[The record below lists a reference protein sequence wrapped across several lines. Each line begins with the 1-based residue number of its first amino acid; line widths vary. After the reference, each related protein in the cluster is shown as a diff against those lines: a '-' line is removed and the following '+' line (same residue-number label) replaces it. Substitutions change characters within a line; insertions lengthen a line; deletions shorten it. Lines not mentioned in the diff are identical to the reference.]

1 MPKSIL
7 IVDDNPQVR
16 KIVHTHFDCESRL
29 KICGE
34 AIDGIDAIQKAQE
47 LHPDL
52 IILDAS
58 MPNMSGLQ
66 AAPILR
72 SMNNKMPI
80 ILFTLHAE
88 DIAESAASAAGVTI
102 VVSKL
107 VSLFELSRQAEDLL
121 A

>member
-16 KIVHTHFDCESRL
+16 KIVHTHFDCETHF
-29 KICGE
+29 KVCGE
-34 AIDGIDAIQKAQE
+34 AIDGVDAIEKARQ

-66 AAPILR
+66 AAPVLR
-72 SMNNKMPI
+72 AMDNKMPI
-80 ILFTLHAE
+80 VLFTLHAE
-88 DIAESAASAAGVTI
+88 VISVSDASSAGITI
-102 VVSKL
+102 VVSKME
-107 VSLFELSRQAEDLL
+107 SLFELSKRVENLL
-121 A
+121 S

>member
-7 IVDDNPQVR
+7 IVDDSPQVR
-16 KIVHTHFDCESRL
+16 KIVHTHFDCEAHF
-29 KICGE
+29 KVCGE
-34 AIDGIDAIQKAQE
+34 AVDGADAIEKARQ

-72 SMNNKMPI
+72 AMDKKVPI
-80 ILFTLHAE
+80 VLFTLHAE
-88 DIAESAASAAGVTI
+88 AISASEASAAGITC
-102 VVSKL
+102 VVSKME
-107 VSLFELSRQAEDLL
+107 SLFDLSKRLENLL
-121 A
+121 S